1 MRSYSTLT
9 ILDLSCEFEKE
20 KNVRKRENVRKK
32 AWIGNS
38 IGAEG
43 CRIISKML
51 KENST
56 LVKVNLMGDERG
68 DELWWSNMLPIE
80 SNQRHFMRKATG

>member
-1 MRSYSTLT
+1 ML
-9 ILDLSCEFEKE
+9 E
-20 KNVRKRENVRKK
+20 RKHE
-32 AWIGNS
+32 WIGNN

-56 LVKVNLMGDERG
+56 LIKVNLMCDERG

>member
-32 AWIGNS
+32 AWIGNN

-43 CRIISKML
+43 CKIISKML

-56 LVKVNLMGDERG
+56 LIKVNLMGEERRG
-68 DELWWSNMLPIE
+68 E
-80 SNQRHFMRKATG
+80 